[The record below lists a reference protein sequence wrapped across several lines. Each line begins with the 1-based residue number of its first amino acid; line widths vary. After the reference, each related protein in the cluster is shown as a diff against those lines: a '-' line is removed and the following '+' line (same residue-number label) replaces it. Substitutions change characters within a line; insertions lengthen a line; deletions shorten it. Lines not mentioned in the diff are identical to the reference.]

1 MRMWRRLLTCGFSK
15 NMLERLPFLGLG
27 QFFARRRCS
36 STSSFMMK
44 KQPQILALRQVKNG
58 LTILS
63 AGTEFDRYVSQVDD
77 FQPFVDKL
85 HDLMKE
91 KNLQK
96 EQIYNADE
104 TGLFWRV
111 LPDKTL
117 AGSHE
122 KDAPGV
128 KKSKDRVTLLC
139 CANATG
145 THKLKPVLKGKYKK
159 LRCFKRVD
167 TNAFPANYTA
177 QTNAW
182 MDTDIFTHWFHEQFT
197 PAVKQHLRLKGL
209 PCTALLL
216 IDNCSVHP
224 EEEEL
229 CSSDGNIKQSS
240 FHLTLL
246 LYCTQWT
253 AVS

>member
-1 MRMWRRLLTCGFSK
+1 
-15 NMLERLPFLGLG
+15 
-27 QFFARRRCS
+27 
-36 STSSFMMK
+36 
-44 KQPQILALRQVKNG
+44 
-58 LTILS
+58 
-63 AGTEFDRYVSQVDD
+63 
-77 FQPFVDKL
+77 
-85 HDLMKE
+85 MKE

-117 AGSHE
+117 AGSRE

-145 THKLKPVLKGKYKK
+145 THKLKPVLIGKYKK
-159 LRCFKRVD
+159 PRCFKRVD
-167 TNAFPANYTA
+167 TNAFPVHYTA

-182 MDTDIFTHWFHEQFT
+182 MNTDIFTRWFHEQFI

-216 IDNCSVHP
+216 IDNCSAHP

-229 CSSDGNIKQSS
+229 CSIDGSIRAIFLPPNTTS
-240 FHLTLL
+240 LL
-246 LYCTQWT
+246 HQWT